1 MKTRLNKTTRE
12 EILTNVLA
20 ATDLEER
27 RTALRQLI
35 QVAVK
40 KLIIQDQPAEFV
52 ALTKVYPKGWFTSC
66 NQVYYGSEDELYPL
80 AVSFDPPDTWQ
91 SRSLHLD
98 DPVYV
103 IQNYGWSAT
112 NHKSALLPLAEEAA
126 ALIAERTT
134 LAAEIRAFLQS
145 CQTAEAVAERMPEL
159 TRHIPKIAR
168 PMPLVAPS
176 NLLSSLTKMGFDRT
190 ASA

>member
-1 MKTRLNKTTRE
+1 MKTRLNKTIRE
-12 EILTNVLA
+12 EILANVLA
-20 ATDLEER
+20 ATDLEDR
-27 RTALRQLI
+27 RTALRQRI
-35 QVAVK
+35 QAAVK

-52 ALTKVYPKGWFTSC
+52 ALTKAHPKEWFANC
-66 NQVYYGSEDELYPL
+66 NQVYYGCEDELYPL
-80 AVSFDPPDTWQ
+80 AVSFAPPGAWQ

-103 IQNYGWSAT
+103 TQGYNWKAT
-112 NHKSALLPLAEEAA
+112 NHKSALLPLAKEAA
-126 ALIAERTT
+126 ALVEERTA
-134 LAAEIRAFLQS
+134 LVAEIRAFLQS
-145 CQTAEAVAERMPEL
+145 CQTTEAVAERMPEL

>member
-12 EILTNVLA
+12 EILANVLA

-27 RTALRQLI
+27 RTELRQRI
-35 QVAVK
+35 QAAVK
-40 KLIIQDQPAEFV
+40 KLITQDQPAEFI
-52 ALTKVYPKGWFTSC
+52 ALTKVHPKEWFTSC
-66 NQVYYGSEDELYPL
+66 NQVYYGCEDVLYPL
-80 AVSFDPPDTWQ
+80 AVSFDPPGTWQ
-91 SRSLHLD
+91 SRSLRLD

-103 IQNYGWSAT
+103 TQNYSWSAT
-112 NHKSALLPLAEEAA
+112 DHKPALLPLAEEAA
-126 ALIAERTT
+126 ALIAERTA
-134 LAAEIRAFLQS
+134 LVAEIRAFLQS
-145 CQTAEAVAERMPEL
+145 CQTTEAVAERMPEL

>member
-1 MKTRLNKTTRE
+1 MKTRLNKTIRE
-12 EILTNVLA
+12 EILANVLA

-35 QVAVK
+35 QAAVK
-40 KLIIQDQPAEFV
+40 KLITQDQPAEFI
-52 ALTKVYPKGWFTSC
+52 ALTKAHPKEWFASC
-66 NQVYYGSEDELYPL
+66 NQVYYGSEDVLYPL
-80 AVSFDPPDTWQ
+80 AVSFDPPGTWQ
-91 SRSLHLD
+91 SRSLYLD

-103 IQNYGWSAT
+103 TQDYSWNVT
-112 NHKSALLPLAEEAA
+112 NHKPALLPLAKEAA
-126 ALIAERTT
+126 VLIAERTA
-134 LAAEIRAFLQS
+134 LVAEIRAFLQS
-145 CQTAEAVAERMPEL
+145 CQTTEIVAERMPEL

>member
-1 MKTRLNKTTRE
+1 MKTRLNKTIRE
-12 EILTNVLA
+12 EILANVLA

-27 RTALRQLI
+27 RTELRQRI
-35 QVAVK
+35 QVAIK
-40 KLIIQDQPAEFV
+40 KLITQDQPAEFV
-52 ALTKVYPKGWFTSC
+52 ALTKVHPKEWFASC

-80 AVSFDPPDTWQ
+80 AVSFDHPDIRPY
-91 SRSLHLD
+91 RSLYLD

-103 IQNYGWSAT
+103 AQDYRWDAT
-112 NHKSALLPLAEEAA
+112 NHKSALLPLAKEAA
-126 ALIAERTT
+126 ALVEERTA
-134 LAAEIRAFLQS
+134 LVAEIRAFLQS

-190 ASA
+190 ATT

>member
-1 MKTRLNKTTRE
+1 MKTRLNKTIRE
-12 EILTNVLA
+12 EILDNVLA

-27 RTALRQLI
+27 RTELRQRI
-35 QVAVK
+35 QGAVK

-52 ALTKVYPKGWFTSC
+52 ALTKAHPKEWFASC
-66 NQVYYGSEDELYPL
+66 NQIYYGGGDVLRPL
-80 AVSFDPPDTWQ
+80 AVSFDPPDAWQ
-91 SRSLHLD
+91 NRWIYLD
-98 DPVYV
+98 DPAYV
-103 IQNYGWSAT
+103 AQNYKWDAAE
-112 NHKSALLPLAEEAA
+112 HEAALLPLAKEAA
-126 ALIAERTT
+126 ALIAERTA
-134 LAAEIRAFLQS
+134 LVAEIRAFLRS
-145 CQTAEAVAERMPEL
+145 CQTTEAVAERMPEL

>member
-1 MKTRLNKTTRE
+1 MKTRLNKTIRE
-12 EILTNVLA
+12 EILANVLA

-27 RTALRQLI
+27 RTALRQRI
-35 QVAVK
+35 QAAVK
-40 KLIIQDQPAEFV
+40 KLLIQDQPAEFV
-52 ALTKVYPKGWFTSC
+52 ALTKVHPKEWFASR

-80 AVSFDPPDTWQ
+80 SVSFDPPGTWTNHWL
-91 SRSLHLD
+91 RLD
-98 DPVYV
+98 DPVCV
-103 IQNYGWSAT
+103 IQNYGWSAMD
-112 NHKSALLPLAEEAA
+112 HKPALLPLAKEAA
-126 ALIAERTT
+126 ALIAERTA
-134 LAAEIRAFLQS
+134 LVAEIRAFLQS

>member
-1 MKTRLNKTTRE
+1 MKTRLNKTIRE
-12 EILTNVLA
+12 EILDNVLA

-27 RTALRQLI
+27 RTELRQRI
-35 QVAVK
+35 QVAIK
-40 KLIIQDQPAEFV
+40 KLITQDQPAEFV
-52 ALTKVYPKGWFTSC
+52 ALTKVHPKEWFTSC
-66 NQVYYGSEDELYPL
+66 NQIYYGGEDVLYPL
-80 AVSFDPPDTWQ
+80 AVSFDPDTRQ
-91 SRSLHLD
+91 YRSLYLD

-103 IQNYGWSAT
+103 TQDYRWDAT

-126 ALIAERTT
+126 ALVEERTA
-134 LAAEIRAFLQS
+134 LVAEIRAFLQS

>member
-1 MKTRLNKTTRE
+1 MRTRLNKTIRE
-12 EILTNVLA
+12 EILANVLA

-35 QVAVK
+35 QAVVK

-52 ALTKVYPKGWFTSC
+52 ALTKIHPKEWFASC
-66 NQVYYGSEDELYPL
+66 NQVYYGCENELYPL
-80 AVSFDPPDTWQ
+80 AVSFDPPGTWR

-103 IQNYGWSAT
+103 T
-112 NHKSALLPLAEEAA
+112 NHYSWNATDHKAALLPLAKEAA
-126 ALIAERTT
+126 ALIEERKA
-134 LAAEIRAFLQS
+134 LVSEIRAFLQS
-145 CQTAEAVAERMPEL
+145 CPTAEAVTERMPEL
-159 TRHIPKIAR
+159 ERHIPKIAR

>member
-1 MKTRLNKTTRE
+1 MKTRLNKTIRE
-12 EILTNVLA
+12 EILANVLA

-27 RTALRQLI
+27 RTELRQRI
-35 QVAVK
+35 QVATK
-40 KLIIQDQPAEFV
+40 KLITQDQPAEFV
-52 ALTKVYPKGWFTSC
+52 ALTKVHPKEWFASC

-80 AVSFDPPDTWQ
+80 SVSFDPPGTWR

-103 IQNYGWSAT
+103 TQDYSWKAT

-126 ALIAERTT
+126 ALVEERTA
-134 LAAEIRAFLQS
+134 LIAEIRAFLQS
-145 CQTAEAVAERMPEL
+145 CQTTEAVAERMPEL

>member
-1 MKTRLNKTTRE
+1 MRTRLNKAIRE
-12 EILTNVLA
+12 EILANVLA

-35 QVAVK
+35 QTAVK
-40 KLIIQDQPAEFV
+40 KLITQDQPAEFV
-52 ALTKVYPKGWFTSC
+52 ALTKIHPKEWFASS
-66 NQVYYGSEDELYPL
+66 NQIYYGNEDELYSL
-80 AVSFDPPDTWQ
+80 AVSFDPPGTWQ
-91 SRSLHLD
+91 SRSLWLD
-98 DPVYV
+98 DPVCVANHYSW
-103 IQNYGWSAT
+103 NAT
-112 NHKSALLPLAEEAA
+112 DHKAALLPLAKEAT
-126 ALIAERTT
+126 ALIEERNA
-134 LAAEIRAFLQS
+134 LVSEIRAFLQS
-145 CQTAEAVAERMPEL
+145 CPTTEAVAERMPEL

>member
-1 MKTRLNKTTRE
+1 MKTRLNKTIRE
-12 EILTNVLA
+12 EILANVLA

-52 ALTKVYPKGWFTSC
+52 ALTKVHPKEWFTNC
-66 NQVYYGSEDELYPL
+66 NQVYYGCEDVLYPL
-80 AVSFDPPDTWQ
+80 AVSFDLPDKWHP
-91 SRSLHLD
+91 RSLHLD
-98 DPVYV
+98 DPVCITLGYR
-103 IQNYGWSAT
+103 WDAT
-112 NHKSALLPLAEEAA
+112 DHKSALLPLAEEAA
-126 ALIAERTT
+126 ALIAERTA
-134 LAAEIRAFLQS
+134 LVAEIRAFLQS
-145 CQTAEAVAERMPEL
+145 CQTTEAVAERMPEL

>member
-1 MKTRLNKTTRE
+1 MKTRLNKTIRE
-12 EILTNVLA
+12 EILDNVLA

-27 RTALRQLI
+27 RTALRQRI
-35 QVAVK
+35 QAAVK
-40 KLIIQDQPAEFV
+40 KLITQDQPAEFV
-52 ALTKVYPKGWFTSC
+52 ALTKAHPKEWFTSC

-80 AVSFDPPDTWQ
+80 AVSFGPPGTWQ

-103 IQNYGWSAT
+103 TQDYSWKAT
-112 NHKSALLPLAEEAA
+112 DHKPALLPLAKEAA
-126 ALIAERTT
+126 ALVEERTA
-134 LAAEIRAFLQS
+134 LIAEIRAFLQS

>member
-1 MKTRLNKTTRE
+1 MKTRLNKTIRE

-27 RTALRQLI
+27 RTALRQRI
-35 QVAVK
+35 QAAVK
-40 KLIIQDQPAEFV
+40 KLIVQDQPAEFV
-52 ALTKVYPKGWFTSC
+52 ALTKVHPKGWFASC
-66 NQVYYGSEDELYPL
+66 NQVYYGYEDELYPL
-80 AVSFDPPDTWQ
+80 AVSFDHPDIRPY
-91 SRSLHLD
+91 RSLYLD

-103 IQNYGWSAT
+103 VQNYRWDTTA
-112 NHKSALLPLAEEAA
+112 HKSALLPLAEEAA
-126 ALIAERTT
+126 ALIAERAA

-176 NLLSSLTKMGFDRT
+176 NLLSSLTEMGFDRT